1 MKKFVPLEDIESVVP
16 ILSDIAI
23 WGGVTEEQCDKIFKR
38 LETGIFKEGE
48 HIFQKGDE
56 PSHIYIVRKGKIGLM
71 IIDQQINLLKKTLV
85 TGECFG
91 VASLMAMRRHTST
104 AIALEDSEVMVLS
117 REALWQLRRE
127 DIELFALLMMNIARE
142 LARRL
147 KLTDDIL
154 LEYMQTHKDGES
166 ILILGLSAPSTGIS
180 PRSLPPLAAEAAH
193 LTTRLTRP
201 LHAA

>member
-1 MKKFVPLEDIESVVP
+1 MKLAPLENIESVMP

-23 WGGVTEEQCDKIFKR
+23 WGGVTEGQFQKIFKR
-38 LETGIFKEGE
+38 LVTGIFKQGE
-48 HIFQKGDE
+48 HVFRKGDE
-56 PSHIYIVRKGKIGLM
+56 PSHIYIVRSGKIGLM
-71 IIDQQINLLKKTLV
+71 IIDQQVDLLKKTLV

-91 VASLMAMRRHTST
+91 VASMMATRIHTST
-104 AIALEDSEVMVLS
+104 AIALEDSEVMALS

-154 LEYMQTHKDGES
+154 LDYMKTHKDGE
-166 ILILGLSAPSTGIS
+166 LY
-180 PRSLPPLAAEAAH
+180 
-193 LTTRLTRP
+193 
-201 LHAA
+201 